1 MASRS
6 AIVPRPQFSLQFA
19 DGQSWVLG
27 KRTRVMG
34 ILNVTP
40 DSFSD
45 GGRIRDV
52 REAVGIAGRMVESG
66 VDIVDV
72 GGESTR
78 PGAGAVTADEEARR
92 VLPVV
97 EALKS
102 ELGIRVSVDT
112 AKSTVAARAIESGAD
127 VINDVTAGSDP
138 EMFPLLAAE
147 RTPVVLMHMRGTP
160 RNMQSDT
167 RYDDVL
173 GEVVDFLRGAVKK
186 AASEGVADDKIVVDP
201 GIGFG
206 KSPVG
211 NLQILRELAT
221 LGDVGRPILVGAS
234 RKSFIGSVL
243 DLPVT
248 ERLEGSLSVAA
259 VAAWQGAHI
268 VRAHDVQETV
278 RVVRMVDAI
287 RNP

>member
-1 MASRS
+1 
-6 AIVPRPQFSLQFA
+6 
-19 DGQSWVLG
+19 
-27 KRTRVMG
+27 
-34 ILNVTP
+34 
-40 DSFSD
+40 
-45 GGRIRDV
+45 
-52 REAVGIAGRMVESG
+52 
-66 VDIVDV
+66 
-72 GGESTR
+72 
-78 PGAGAVTADEEARR
+78 

-102 ELGIRVSVDT
+102 ELGTRVSVDT
-112 AKSTVAARAIESGAD
+112 RKASVAARAIEAGAD

-138 EMFPLLAAE
+138 EMFPLLAAR

-160 RNMQSDT
+160 RTMQCDT

-173 GEVVDFLRGAVKK
+173 GEVVAFLREAVKK

-243 DLPVT
+243 NLPVT